1 MAKIRC
7 TGAAPAKDADPKTN
21 HPKTNNSEASR

>member
-7 TGAAPAKDADPKTN
+7 IAAVPTKDADPKVG